1 MPLINNKPVDIV
13 DIGTGNIANI
23 CSAFKKVNI
32 SYNLCS
38 KVSDFKGGKII
49 LPGVGAFPDFMDKL
63 KKRNIENYIIDKSK
77 ENISIRIGGNY
88 ICKHKPWHHNY
99 YLELL
104 DDEYDYYLKNNKST
118 NFWVDKSKEN
128 ISILGICLG
137 FQVLFSSSTEHKFTK
152 GLNLLQGDFG
162 LLESNLLIPH
172 VGWNDCEIEKK
183 NDLFKGI
190 NNNSDFYFTHSYILK
205 KYKEKD
211 IIAFTKYGTKFPSA
225 AKKNNIYGVQ
235 FHPEKSQDKG
245 LLILKNFYEM
255 C

>member
-1 MPLINNKPVDIV
+1 MPIINNKSVDIV
-13 DIGTGNIANI
+13 DVGTGNIANI
-23 CSAFKKVNI
+23 CSAFKKI
-32 SYNLCS
+32 NLCS

-49 LPGVGAFPDFMDKL
+49 LPGVGAFADFMDKL
-63 KKRNIENYIIDKSK
+63 KKRSIDNYIV
-77 ENISIRIGGNY
+77 
-88 ICKHKPWHHNY
+88 
-99 YLELL
+99 
-104 DDEYDYYLKNNKST
+104 NKS
-118 NFWVDKSKEN
+118 NEN

-137 FQVLFSSSTEHKFTK
+137 FQILFSSSTEHKPSK
-152 GLNLLQGDFG
+152 GLNLLKGDFG
-162 LLESNLLIPH
+162 LIKSDLLIPH
-172 VGWNDCEIEKK
+172 VGWNDCEIKK
-183 NDLFKGI
+183 KKIDLFNGI

-205 KYKEKD
+205 KYEEKD

>member
-1 MPLINNKPVDIV
+1 MPLIKKKSVDIV
-13 DIGTGNIANI
+13 DVGTGNIANI

-38 KVSDFKGGKII
+38 KVTDFKGGKII
-49 LPGVGAFPDFMDKL
+49 LPGVGAYADFMNKL
-63 KKRNIENYIIDKSK
+63 KKRSIDNYII
-77 ENISIRIGGNY
+77 N
-88 ICKHKPWHHNY
+88 
-99 YLELL
+99 
-104 DDEYDYYLKNNKST
+104 
-118 NFWVDKSKEN
+118 KSKEN

-152 GLNLLQGDFG
+152 GLNLLKGDFD
-162 LLESNLLIPH
+162 LIESTLLIPH
-172 VGWNDCEIEKK
+172 VGWNDCEIKEKK
-183 NDLFKGI
+183 IDLFKGI
-190 NNNSDFYFTHSYILK
+190 NNNSDFYFSHSYILK
-205 KYKEKD
+205 KYEEKD
-211 IIAFTKYGTKFPSA
+211 IIAFTKYGTRFPSA

>member
-13 DIGTGNIANI
+13 DVGTGNIANI

-32 SYNLCS
+32 SYNLCT
-38 KVSDFKGGKII
+38 KVSDFEGGKII
-49 LPGVGAFPDFMDKL
+49 LPGVGAFADFMDKL
-63 KKRNIENYIIDKSK
+63 KKRSIDNYIV
-77 ENISIRIGGNY
+77 N
-88 ICKHKPWHHNY
+88 
-99 YLELL
+99 
-104 DDEYDYYLKNNKST
+104 
-118 NFWVDKSKEN
+118 KSKEN

-137 FQVLFSSSTEHKFTK
+137 FQVLFSSSTEHKLSK
-152 GLNLLQGDFG
+152 GLNLLKGDFG
-162 LLESNLLIPH
+162 IIESNLLIPH
-172 VGWNDCEIEKK
+172 VGWNDCEIKK
-183 NDLFKGI
+183 KIDLFKGI

-205 KYKEKD
+205 KYEEKD

>member
-1 MPLINNKPVDIV
+1 MLKFLLMPLINNKPVDIV
-13 DIGTGNIANI
+13 DVGTGNIANI

-49 LPGVGAFPDFMDKL
+49 LPGVGAFADFMDKL
-63 KKRNIENYIIDKSK
+63 KKRNIDNYII
-77 ENISIRIGGNY
+77 
-88 ICKHKPWHHNY
+88 
-99 YLELL
+99 
-104 DDEYDYYLKNNKST
+104 
-118 NFWVDKSKEN
+118 DKSKEN

-152 GLNLLQGDFG
+152 GLNLLKGDFD
-162 LLESNLLIPH
+162 LIESNLLIPH

-183 NDLFKGI
+183 IDLFKGI

-211 IIAFTKYGTKFPSA
+211 IIAFTKYGIRFPSV

-245 LLILKNFYEM
+245 LLILKNFYEI

>member
-13 DIGTGNIANI
+13 DVGTGNIANI
-23 CSAFKKVNI
+23 CSAFKKINI

-38 KVSDFKGGKII
+38 KVSDFNGGKII
-49 LPGVGAFPDFMDKL
+49 LPGVGAFADFMDRL
-63 KKRNIENYIIDKSK
+63 KKRNIDHYIIRKS
-77 ENISIRIGGNY
+77 N
-88 ICKHKPWHHNY
+88 
-99 YLELL
+99 
-104 DDEYDYYLKNNKST
+104 
-118 NFWVDKSKEN
+118 EN

-137 FQVLFSSSTEHKFTK
+137 FQVLFSSSTEYKFSK
-152 GLNLLQGDFG
+152 GLNLLKGDFG
-162 LLESNLLIPH
+162 LIKSNLLIPH
-172 VGWNDCEIEKK
+172 VGWNDCEIKKEKT
-183 NDLFKGI
+183 DLFKGI
-190 NNNSDFYFTHSYILK
+190 NDNSDFYFTHSYILK
-205 KYKEKD
+205 KYEEKD

>member
-13 DIGTGNIANI
+13 DVGTGNIANI

-49 LPGVGAFPDFMDKL
+49 LPGVGAFADFIDKL
-63 KKRNIENYIIDKSK
+63 KKRSIDNYI
-77 ENISIRIGGNY
+77 
-88 ICKHKPWHHNY
+88 
-99 YLELL
+99 L
-104 DDEYDYYLKNNKST
+104 
-118 NFWVDKSKEN
+118 DKSKEN

-137 FQVLFSSSTEHKFTK
+137 FQVLFSSSTEQKLSK
-152 GLNLLQGDFG
+152 GLNLLKGDFD
-162 LLESNLLIPH
+162 LIKSNLLIPH
-172 VGWNDCEIEKK
+172 VGWNDCEIKK
-183 NDLFKGI
+183 KIDLFKGI
-190 NNNSDFYFTHSYILK
+190 NNSSDFYFTHSYILK
-205 KYKEKD
+205 KYEEKD
-211 IIAFTKYGTKFPSA
+211 IIAFTKYGTRFPSA

-245 LLILKNFYEM
+245 LLILKNFYEI

>member
-1 MPLINNKPVDIV
+1 MLKFLLMPLINNKPVDIV
-13 DIGTGNIANI
+13 DVGTGNMANI

-49 LPGVGAFPDFMDKL
+49 LPGVGAFADFMDKL
-63 KKRNIENYIIDKSK
+63 KKRNIDNYII
-77 ENISIRIGGNY
+77 
-88 ICKHKPWHHNY
+88 
-99 YLELL
+99 
-104 DDEYDYYLKNNKST
+104 
-118 NFWVDKSKEN
+118 DKSKEN

-137 FQVLFSSSTEHKFTK
+137 FQVLFSCSTEHKFTK
-152 GLNLLQGDFG
+152 GLNLLKGDFG
-162 LLESNLLIPH
+162 LIQSKLLIPH
-172 VGWNDCEIEKK
+172 VGWNDCEIKK
-183 NDLFKGI
+183 KIDLFKGI

-205 KYKEKD
+205 KYEDKD

-245 LLILKNFYEM
+245 LLILKNFYEI

>member
-13 DIGTGNIANI
+13 DVGTGNIANI
-23 CSAFKKVNI
+23 CSAFKKINI

-38 KVSDFKGGKII
+38 KVSDFNGGKII
-49 LPGVGAFPDFMDKL
+49 LPGVGAYADFMDKL
-63 KKRNIENYIIDKSK
+63 KKRSIDNYIV
-77 ENISIRIGGNY
+77 
-88 ICKHKPWHHNY
+88 
-99 YLELL
+99 
-104 DDEYDYYLKNNKST
+104 NKS
-118 NFWVDKSKEN
+118 NEN

-152 GLNLLQGDFG
+152 GLNLFKGDFG
-162 LLESNLLIPH
+162 LIESNLLIPH
-172 VGWNDCEIEKK
+172 VGWNNCEIKK
-183 NDLFKGI
+183 KIDLFKGI

-205 KYKEKD
+205 KYEDKD
-211 IIAFTKYGTKFPSA
+211 IVAFTKYGTRFPIA
-225 AKKNNIYGVQ
+225 AKKNNICGVQ